1 MAQRMQFE
9 PGFFTDQLAD
19 EAVVDLQRDAARKA
33 LARAQADAP
42 VDSGDYR
49 AGLHLE
55 EVRLRDRV
63 AVRVVGDDG
72 KTMFVESKTG
82 NLARSLNAARG

>member
-9 PGFFTDQLAD
+9 PGFFADQLTD
-19 EAVVDLQRDAARKA
+19 PAVVGLQREAAQKS
-33 LARAQADAP
+33 LSRAQADAP
-42 VDSGDYR
+42 VDSGDYK
-49 AGLHLE
+49 AGLGVE

-63 AVRVVGDDG
+63 AVRVVGNDG